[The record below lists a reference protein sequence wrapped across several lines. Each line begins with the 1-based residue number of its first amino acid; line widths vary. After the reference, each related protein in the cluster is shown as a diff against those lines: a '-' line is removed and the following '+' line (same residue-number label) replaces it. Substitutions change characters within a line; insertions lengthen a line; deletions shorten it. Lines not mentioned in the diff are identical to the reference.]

1 MWIDPQKC
9 VACGNCVSVCP
20 MSAIANQLGQAGGNG
35 DPEHDI
41 VVAMYQWVEKGI
53 APSQIIATRYTG
65 NGRASG
71 VAMTRPLCV
80 YPKIAKYK
88 GSGDTNEAKNFECVA
103 DSR

>member
-1 MWIDPQKC
+1 
-9 VACGNCVSVCP
+9 